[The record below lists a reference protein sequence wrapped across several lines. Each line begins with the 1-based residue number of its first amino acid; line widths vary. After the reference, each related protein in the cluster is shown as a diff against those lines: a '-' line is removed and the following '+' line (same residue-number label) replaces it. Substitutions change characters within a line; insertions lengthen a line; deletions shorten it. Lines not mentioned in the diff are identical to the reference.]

1 MTPTR
6 QPETRRTLHR
16 FVARARRA
24 SPVVSRRSHDELAR
38 LYKTWF
44 PVGHFYS
51 PYPDVR
57 DVEARADTLLDPRAE
72 VAGIDMRDDDQ
83 LALFESI
90 AAIGADMPF
99 AAHPDGRHRYHLA
112 NDTYAWADGIVLHAL
127 LRHLRPRR
135 VIEVGSGHSSALIL
149 DTAEGWLDGD
159 DHRVQLRFVEPHP
172 GLLHSL
178 LRPDDEDRV
187 TVDDRAVQ
195 DVPLEVFDELGPGDV
210 LFVDSTHVAKAGS
223 DVNHLF
229 FQVLPRLRAGVW
241 VHLHDIFMPFEYP
254 LDWVREGRAW
264 HEAYLLRAFLMYNL
278 VFEVRW
284 FQHYMWTRH
293 QQVLESRLPAMAE
306 SPGGNIWLQKTGGP

>member
-72 VAGIDMRDDDQ
+72 VAGIDMRDAEQ

-159 DHRVQLRFVEPHP
+159 DQRVQLRFVEPHP

-210 LFVDSTHVAKAGS
+210 LFIDSTHVAKAGS

-264 HEAYLLRAFLMYNL
+264 QEAYLLRAFLMYNL